1 MEHCGIAFDRDIRQR
16 IDDGVRNAA
25 YQIIEGK
32 GATYYGIGGALARI
46 VDVINHDHR
55 ALLTVCNPMDD
66 VAGVADVTVSMP
78 QLIGGEGV
86 IATLPLDLSEAERN
100 ALHDSAKTIRDAIDE
115 LEDAA

>member
-1 MEHCGIAFDRDIRQR
+1 
-16 IDDGVRNAA
+16 
-25 YQIIEGK
+25 
-32 GATYYGIGGALARI
+32 
-46 VDVINHDHR
+46 
-55 ALLTVCNPMDD
+55 
-66 VAGVADVTVSMP
+66 MP